1 MVRGAHRNPTNPWC
15 SGPQGLPTSLN
26 ISTNMIIHP
35 PLHSSL
41 CNMAIPESSQN
52 LEKSYSIRFSTKI
65 QLHPE
70 AEQMPTDDRD
80 ICWGGVPSHG
90 FHLSPVPAWTRLD
103 LRCSES
109 FNFKILVLGRG
120 SFEAKLR
127 FLNFLP
133 KYFQNFDRKFVGW
146 PRQVH
151 WYQKFPC
158 CVKKF
163 QICKEHLLSNRLN
176 SVRPPLTSLEVC
188 RMQVALTSLTDRV
201 MQQ

>member
-1 MVRGAHRNPTNPWC
+1 MNGTKRHRRSRPPHTVIRGAHRNPTNPCC
-15 SGPQGLPTSLN
+15 SWPQGLPTSLN

-70 AEQMPTDDRD
+70 AEQMPTDDCD

-90 FHLSPVPAWTRLD
+90 FHLRPVPAWTRLD

-120 SFEAKLR
+120 SFGAKCR
-127 FLNFLP
+127 FLNFPP
-133 KYFQNFDRKFVGW
+133 KYFQNFDSKFMGW
-146 PRQVH
+146 SRQVH
-151 WYQKFPC
+151 WYQKVPC
-158 CVKKF
+158 CMKKF
-163 QICKEHLLSNRLN
+163 QMC
-176 SVRPPLTSLEVC
+176 
-188 RMQVALTSLTDRV
+188 
-201 MQQ
+201 

>member
-1 MVRGAHRNPTNPWC
+1 
-15 SGPQGLPTSLN
+15 
-26 ISTNMIIHP
+26 MIIHP

-70 AEQMPTDDRD
+70 AEQMPTDDSD
-80 ICWGGVPSHG
+80 ICRGGVPSHG
-90 FHLSPVPAWTRLD
+90 FHLRPVPAWTRLD

-120 SFEAKLR
+120 SIEAKLR

-133 KYFQNFDRKFVGW
+133 KYFQNFDRKFMGW
-146 PRQVH
+146 SRQVH
-151 WYQKFPC
+151 WYQKVPC
-158 CVKKF
+158 CMKKC
-163 QICKEHLLSNRLN
+163 QMC
-176 SVRPPLTSLEVC
+176 
-188 RMQVALTSLTDRV
+188 
-201 MQQ
+201 